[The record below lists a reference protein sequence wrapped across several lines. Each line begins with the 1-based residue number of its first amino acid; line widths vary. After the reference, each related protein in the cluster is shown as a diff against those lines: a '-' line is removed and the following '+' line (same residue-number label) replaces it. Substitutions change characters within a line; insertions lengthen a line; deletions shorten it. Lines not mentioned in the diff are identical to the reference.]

1 MDARTQ
7 VREFLVARRER
18 IGPQE
23 VGIAVGPGRKVR
35 GLRRSEVAALA
46 GVSVEYY
53 TRIERGALARVSPQV
68 LDAIARAL
76 RLDEAER
83 AHLSNLAEI
92 VAHGGTDRRTSTRSW
107 HPHPSL
113 QWVLDAFTA
122 GPAFVRN
129 GAMDVLAENAL
140 AHAFHQDLHDMPG
153 TPNLARF
160 TFLSDRARTFCV
172 DWDVFADIAVAILR
186 TEAARDP
193 HSADLHETVEE
204 LLSHS
209 AEFETRWRA
218 GEVRRHGTGTKT
230 FRHPVVGELAVAYE
244 ALALESAPGLT
255 LTLYTAEPGTVS
267 ARRMARLAELTGADR
282 PSTSGVSETPSTAMR
297 SVAVSPDGRGP

>member
-1 MDARTQ
+1 MAYFRAMDARAL
-7 VREFLVARRER
+7 VRDFLVARRER
-18 IGPQE
+18 ISPQE
-23 VGIAVGPGRKVR
+23 VGITPRPGRKVR
-35 GLRRSEVAALA
+35 GLRRSEVATLA

-53 TRIERGALARVSPQV
+53 TRIERGAISRVSPQV

-92 VAHGGTDRRTSTRSW
+92 VARGGEADRRTSTRSW
-107 HPHPSL
+107 QPHPSL

-129 GAMDVLAENAL
+129 GAMDILAENAL

-153 TPNLARF
+153 TPNMARF
-160 TFLSDRARTFCV
+160 TFLSDRARAFCP

-193 HSADLHETVEE
+193 RSADLHETVEE
-204 LLSHS
+204 LLCHS

-218 GEVRRHGTGTKT
+218 GEVRRHGTGLKT
-230 FRHPVVGELAVAYE
+230 FRHPVVGELTIAYE
-244 ALALESAPGLT
+244 ACAMESEPGLT
-255 LTLYTAEPGTVS
+255 LTLYSPEPGSTS
-267 ARRMARLAELTGADR
+267 ARRMARLADLTGAGR
-282 PSTSGVSETPSTAMR
+282 PPTSTTT
-297 SVAVSPDGRGP
+297 

>member
-18 IGPQE
+18 ISPQE

-46 GVSVEYY
+46 GVSVEHY
-53 TRIERGALARVSPQV
+53 TRIERGAIARVSPQV

-76 RLDEAER
+76 RLGEAER

-92 VAHGGTDRRTSTRSW
+92 VAHAGGTDRRTSTR
-107 HPHPSL
+107 
-113 QWVLDAFTA
+113 
-122 GPAFVRN
+122 
-129 GAMDVLAENAL
+129 
-140 AHAFHQDLHDMPG
+140 
-153 TPNLARF
+153 
-160 TFLSDRARTFCV
+160 
-172 DWDVFADIAVAILR
+172 R

-204 LLSHS
+204 PLSHS

-218 GEVRRHGTGTKT
+218 GEVHRHGTGTKT

-267 ARRMARLAELTGADR
+267 ARRMARLAELTGVGR
-282 PSTSGVSETPSTAMR
+282 PTTSGVTETPSTAMR